1 MLKTNLVKHQSDC
14 SIVFTAKDNRGWVF
28 KKAKAFGS
36 PKTMTDLDGDNKLL
50 TNYSKTGEKR
60 QTFSLSVVSLVDKR
74 QDQDHTIL
82 FH

>member
-1 MLKTNLVKHQSDC
+1 
-14 SIVFTAKDNRGWVF
+14 
-28 KKAKAFGS
+28 
-36 PKTMTDLDGDNKLL
+36 MTDLDGDNKLL